1 MGKKQKNKSTQTDEP
16 ELPDPPPAPPAP
28 VAAPPAINFILV
40 QQPNGDYE
48 EYDDENGE
56 YVDYENEDYAKD
68 YADDPDYKPSKKEK
82 YPKNENE
89 VLSNKLK
96 RYYTND
102 DNKYYDK
109 LNKKQKKVIDKT
121 EKELVEIDFFKTPMR
136 FKILESNM
144 DLKLK
149 SLALKKIDELSMM
162 CSSSSEYFKMKRWIE
177 NMCRLPIGKY
187 KQLPVTNKNTTGEII
202 SFMDTVKTKFNELVF
217 GHNEAKEEIVKLLA
231 KWISNPKSNGIVIG
245 IQGPMGTGKT
255 SLGMALCDAL
265 NLPFGFISLAGI
277 SGEPI
282 FTGHSYTYEGSKWGK
297 IADILMNTDCMN
309 PIMYFDELDKISDT
323 KHGQEVANFLIH
335 LTDMTQN
342 SKFQDHYFGDIDM
355 DLSKSIFVFSYNN
368 EALLNPILKD
378 RMITIKTK
386 GYTIP
391 EKISLT
397 DDYMLPR
404 ALKEYGF
411 NKDDLAFN
419 NTIIKYIIGKIAEEK
434 GARNLKRALEEI
446 IGNIN
451 FQKLTGELKEFPI
464 TITEELVDKYL
475 LLNCV
480 KEDRTSYN
488 MMYA

>member
-1 MGKKQKNKSTQTDEP
+1 MGKKQKNKSTQTDEA
-16 ELPDPPPAPPAP
+16 ELPAP
-28 VAAPPAINFILV
+28 VPAINLILV
-40 QQPNGDYE
+40 QQSNGDYE
-48 EYDDENGE
+48 NYEEYDEDGGE
-56 YVDYENEDYAKD
+56 YYEDGDCAE
-68 YADDPDYKPSKKEK
+68 DPDYKPGKDGKDAKDAKAVK
-82 YPKNENE
+82 YDENA
-89 VLSNKLK
+89 KLK

-102 DNKYYDK
+102 DSKYYDK

-187 KQLPVTNKNTTGEII
+187 KKLPVTNQNTTGEII

-245 IQGPMGTGKT
+245 IHGPMGTGKT
-255 SLGMALCDAL
+255 SLGMALCEAL

-297 IADILMNTDCMN
+297 IADILMSTDCMN

-342 SKFQDHYFGDIDM
+342 SKFQDHYFGDIDL
-355 DLSKSIFVFSYNN
+355 DLSKSIFIFSYNN

-411 NKDDLAFN
+411 EKDDLAFN

-451 FQKLTGELKEFPI
+451 FQKLTGELKDFPI

-480 KEDRTSYN
+480 KEDRTSYH
-488 MMYA
+488 MMYV